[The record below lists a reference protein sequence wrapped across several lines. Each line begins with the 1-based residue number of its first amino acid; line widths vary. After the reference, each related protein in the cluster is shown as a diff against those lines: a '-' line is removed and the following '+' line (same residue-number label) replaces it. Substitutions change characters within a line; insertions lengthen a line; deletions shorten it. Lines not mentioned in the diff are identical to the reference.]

1 MPEGPAFVETS
12 LLDVP
17 FGTWSGFSHDSELI
31 DPWTPTWNENE
42 DESFDLLYGDDSLN
56 GYADLSDYDLLV
68 VFVTNGEPRFLLNR
82 DVDEGQWNATEAE
95 SHLIDNTKDGWS
107 AKYFSHDDQHFAY
120 TVDLDLLVKEKGF
133 AHLHAIKGANWV
145 PCCATKMVVLKKVEE

>member
-1 MPEGPAFVETS
+1 METS

-17 FGTWSGFSHDSELI
+17 FGTWSGFTPDSKLT

-68 VFVTNGEPRFLLNR
+68 VFVTDGSPRFLLNR
-82 DVDEGQWNATEAE
+82 DIDEGQWNATEAE

-107 AKYFSHDDQHFAY
+107 AKYFSHDDQDDAY
-120 TVDLDLLVKEKGF
+120 IVDLDLLVKEKGF
-133 AHLHAIKGANWV
+133 AHLHAIKGANWA